1 MFTQFSDPLPKMEKA
16 LVYQH
21 SPLHPSLQTELE
33 EHFHMVQPK
42 DLNACREKITAL
54 YVFVAPPVD
63 AALIDSLPN
72 LKVVGCCAV
81 GYSHVDLE
89 ACKRRGI
96 RVGYTPQVL
105 NDATADMAWAL
116 LLATARRLV
125 EGDHLSKHPS
135 TSKIGDVNW
144 LGMEVSHMTLG
155 IIGMG
160 RIGMEIARRA
170 RGFEMEVLYHN
181 RSRQSQDIEE
191 ALQATFVESLNDIL
205 SRSDHVILVAPA
217 TSSTYHMMGKKQF
230 AAMKKTATFI
240 NISRGSLVDHE
251 ALVEALKT
259 GVICAAGLDVT
270 DPEPLPRDHP
280 LLQLT
285 NVVLTPHT
293 GSATFHTRKQM
304 VRMTI
309 GNIQGALSGGEMVN
323 EVSL

>member
-1 MFTQFSDPLPKMEKA
+1 MEPEKA
-16 LVYQH
+16 YVYLH
-21 SPLHPSLQTELE
+21 SALHPSLQSEME
-33 EHFHMVQPK
+33 EHFHTIHPK
-42 DLNACREKITAL
+42 ELDAYREKITAL
-54 YVFVAPPVD
+54 FVFVAPVVD

-72 LKVVGCCAV
+72 LKVVGNCAV
-81 GYSHVDLE
+81 GYNHVHLE

-105 NDATADMAWAL
+105 NDATADMGWAL

-125 EGDHLSKHPS
+125 EGDHLSKHPA
-135 TSKIGDVNW
+135 TTKVGDVKW

-160 RIGMEIARRA
+160 RIGIEVARRA

-181 RSRQSQDIEE
+181 RSRRSQDIEE
-191 ALQATFVESLNDIL
+191 AVQATYVESLANLL

-217 TSSTYHMMGKKQF
+217 TPSTHHMIGKEQF
-230 AAMKKTATFI
+230 TTMKKTATFI
-240 NISRGSLVDHE
+240 NISRGSLVDQD

-259 GVICAAGLDVT
+259 RSIAAAGLDVT
-270 DPEPLPRDHP
+270 DPEPLPRDHA

-293 GSATFHTRKQM
+293 GSATLRTRQQM

-309 GNIQGALSGGEMVN
+309 GNILGALSGGDMIN
-323 EVSL
+323 EVPL